1 MKKYILIFLLISG
14 LAYTVNAQIKAGIHF
29 GYGTEI
35 EKPAIGV
42 NGEFGILEKL
52 SLAPDFTYYFT
63 DKLDYV
69 TTNLWEINLN
79 AHYNFLGQD
88 KFKVFGLGGLNYAHS
103 SVKADVD
110 IPFFG
115 TSSSSS
121 DSEVGFN
128 LGGGATY
135 AFIESLEAFS
145 TIKYTI
151 SSTDQAVIFIG
162 ARYIF

>member
-1 MKKYILIFLLISG
+1 MKKTILSIILITGIF
-14 LAYTVNAQIKAGIHF
+14 YTVGAQVKAGIHF

-35 EKPAIGV
+35 QKPAIGV
-42 NGEFGILEKL
+42 NAEFGIIEKL
-52 SLAPDFTYYFT
+52 ALAPDFTYYFT

-79 AHYNFLGQD
+79 AHYYFLGQD
-88 KFKVFGLGGLNYAHS
+88 AFKVFGLGGVNYAHA
-103 SVKADVD
+103 SVKMDAD

-115 TSSSSS
+115 TSSSAS
-121 DSEVGFN
+121 DSEIGFN
-128 LGGGATY
+128 LGGGASY

-151 SSTDQAVIFIG
+151 SSTDQAVILLG